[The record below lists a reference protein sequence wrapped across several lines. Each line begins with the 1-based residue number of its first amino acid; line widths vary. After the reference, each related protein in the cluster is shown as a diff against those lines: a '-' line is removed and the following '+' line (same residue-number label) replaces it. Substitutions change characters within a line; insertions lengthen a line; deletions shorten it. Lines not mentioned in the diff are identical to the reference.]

1 MRINIAIDGP
11 SGAGKSTIAKRL
23 AHELGYVHLDTG
35 SMYRTVAYLGL
46 KNGIDLD
53 DENGL
58 VELIKHIDLKM
69 MPSGEIIVDG
79 VAIHDEIRT
88 NEMSMA
94 ASKASKH
101 ELVRAALVAMQQK
114 IAASKGYI
122 LDGRDIGTVVLTD
135 AEVKIYLTASVED
148 RAKRRLLQNQEKNIE
163 SNYEDLLED
172 IKRRDYQDTHREHSP
187 LKKADDAVV
196 IDSSDLTLEEVVDRI
211 LDIIKEKTK

>member
-1 MRINIAIDGP
+1 MHINIAIDGP

-46 KNGIDLD
+46 KNGIDLE

-58 VELIKHIDLKM
+58 VELIKHIDLQM

-79 VAIHDEIRT
+79 VTIHDEIRT

-94 ASKASKH
+94 ASKVSKH

-122 LDGRDIGTVVLTD
+122 LDGRDIGTVVLTN

-148 RAKRRLLQNQEKNIE
+148 RAKRRLLQNQEKHIE

-187 LKKADDAVV
+187 LKKAEDAVV
-196 IDSSDLTLEEVVDRI
+196 IDSSDLTLEEVVNRI